1 MPKDEAFSGYSDD
14 QLIMLNTDVY
24 GLVSGPAWWR
34 RSFLEVLV
42 KELGYRTNPYDRCV
56 LTLDAEEQVPT
67 RGAIVIEVD
76 DVLEA
81 GDEEHRRRM
90 KVLEEKL
97 RFGKAV
103 ELQSEDLGATRD
115 VASDR
120 SKTVPPSREKTKLRV
135 TSNMLLDICYHRV
148 VPPDER

>member
-1 MPKDEAFSGYSDD
+1 M
-14 QLIMLNTDVY
+14 
-24 GLVSGPAWWR
+24 
-34 RSFLEVLV
+34 
-42 KELGYRTNPYDRCV
+42 KELGYRINPYDRRV
-56 LTLDAEEQVPT
+56 LTLDAEERGEQVPT

-103 ELQSEDLGATRD
+103 ELQSG
-115 VASDR
+115 
-120 SKTVPPSREKTKLRV
+120 
-135 TSNMLLDICYHRV
+135 
-148 VPPDER
+148 